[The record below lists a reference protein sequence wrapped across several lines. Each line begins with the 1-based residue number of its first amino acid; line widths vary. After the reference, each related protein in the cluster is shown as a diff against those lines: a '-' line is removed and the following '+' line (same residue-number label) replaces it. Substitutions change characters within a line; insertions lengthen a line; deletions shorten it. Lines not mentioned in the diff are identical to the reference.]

1 MLRTD
6 LAWLNATE
14 VVRAVRAGEID
25 RQDVVRAHLARI
37 GQLNDRIGAFIHVD
51 EGARA
56 GGGALSGVSLGVKDT
71 QPVARMPWT
80 YGSPRFRFRIAE
92 RDAVPVA
99 RARAAGAAVL
109 GKLNLP
115 ELAAAVGTTNEL
127 FPPTQN
133 PWREGWTPGGSSGG
147 SGAAVA
153 AGLCTTAFGDDM
165 GGSIR
170 IPASCCGVV
179 GLRPSPGR
187 VPTELPDP
195 TRLSVRG
202 PLARSVADV
211 RLLFEVMSGEPAPE
225 VSARRLRIGVV
236 EESPIGMAPAV
247 EAAVRR
253 AAGALEVA
261 GHRIDRVTWDPMPAA
276 HAYLV
281 VRPASVSTMP
291 GEPDEYGPA
300 VRGLIQRGRELSAR
314 QYLEALTAGLDAG
327 RRVAELLETDYDA
340 LLTPTLGLLPM
351 PIAEVPTFLAEG
363 WDVYTQFVLPVSF
376 AGLPAVSLPAGQ
388 ADGLPVGVQLA
399 GRYRH
404 EWRLLA
410 LAEELEALEG
420 FGFQHP
426 PDFD

>member
-1 MLRTD
+1 VLRTD
-6 LAWLNATE
+6 LAWLSATE

-25 RQDVVRAHLARI
+25 RQEVVLAHLARI
-37 GQLNDRIGAFIHVD
+37 GQLNDRLGAFIYVD
-51 EGARA
+51 TGARA
-56 GGGALSGVSLGVKDT
+56 GAGPLSGISLGVKDT

-80 YGSPRFRFRIAE
+80 YGSPKFRDRVAE

-99 RARAAGAAVL
+99 RARTAGAAVL

-127 FPPTQN
+127 FPPTHN
-133 PWREGWTPGGSSGG
+133 PWRQGWTPGGSSGG

-153 AGLCTTAFGDDM
+153 AALCTVAFGDDM
-165 GGSIR
+165 GGSVR

-202 PLARSVADV
+202 PLARSVSDL
-211 RLLFEVMSGEPAPE
+211 RLLFEVMSGEPAPK
-225 VSARRLRIGVV
+225 VSARRLRIAVV
-236 EESPIGMAPAV
+236 QESPIGMDPAV

-253 AAGALEVA
+253 AAGALELA
-261 GHRIDRVTWDPMPAA
+261 GHRVDRVAWDPTPVAQ
-276 HAYLV
+276 AYRV

-291 GEPDEYGPA
+291 GEPAEYGTA
-300 VRGLIQRGRELSAR
+300 VRGLIERGRALSAR
-314 QYLEALTAGLDAG
+314 QYLEALTAGLEAG
-327 RRVAELLETDYDA
+327 RRVAELLETDYEA

-351 PIAEVPTFLAEG
+351 AIAEVPTFLAEG

-376 AGLPAVSLPAGQ
+376 AGLPAVSLPAGL
-388 ADGLPVGVQLA
+388 AGGLPVGVQLA
-399 GRYRH
+399 GRYRR

-410 LAEELEALEG
+410 LAEELEGIDG
-420 FGFQHP
+420 FGFQRP
-426 PDFD
+426 PGFD